1 MFVVLKPNK
10 PNKPNKHCTNMRIL
24 DVLKEETIISELN
37 ATDKKGVLEEL
48 TSPVAKSS
56 GIDHEEMV
64 RVLLERERLGS
75 TGIGGGIAIP
85 HGKLKPLDSLL
96 VGFGRS
102 LKGVDFEAIDGKP
115 AHLFFLLMAP
125 ENSTGA
131 HLRMLARISRLLK
144 DSTFKERLMTA
155 ADRHEIYMV
164 IANEDHEF

>member
-1 MFVVLKPNK
+1 MK
-10 PNKPNKHCTNMRIL
+10 IL
-24 DVLKEETIISELN
+24 DSLKEESIISELN
-37 ATDKKGVLEEL
+37 ATDKKGVLEKL
-48 TSPVAKSS
+48 TDPVAKAS
-56 GIDHEEMV
+56 GVNQEEMI

-85 HGKLKPLDSLL
+85 HGKLKSLESLL

-102 LKGVDFEAIDGKP
+102 HKGVDFESLDGKP

-144 DSTFKERLMTA
+144 DSTFKRRLMTA
-155 ADRHEIYMV
+155 VDRRDLYMV